1 LPRLRCRSD
10 IRCQSPEASRLHLD
24 RRSAVDQ
31 GPCRRSRTM
40 NRRQPFRALAHRNFR
55 LFFLG
60 QSVSMIGTW
69 VQQLAMSWL
78 VYELTGKSP
87 FWLGFIGFLGQIPTL
102 FLAPFVGVWVDRW
115 NRHRL
120 IVITQTLAM
129 LQAFALAA
137 LTYIG
142 SGPDTP
148 YGLAQVRHV
157 VALSLFLGV
166 VNIFDMTARQAFLT
180 EM

>member
-1 LPRLRCRSD
+1 MQKTVSKKELHLEN
-10 IRCQSPEASRLHLD
+10 PEA
-24 RRSAVDQ
+24 VVKQ
-31 GPCRRSRTM
+31 
-40 NRRQPFRALAHRNFR
+40 RARGFMRAFTALRHRNFR

-129 LQAFALAA
+129 L
-137 LTYIG
+137 
-142 SGPDTP
+142 P
-148 YGLAQVRHV
+148 
-157 VALSLFLGV
+157 
-166 VNIFDMTARQAFLT
+166 ARKVCRSRARC
-180 EM
+180 